1 MSKLIPMENYGMK
14 CIRGIFPSLIR
25 LGIVFSYTPHW
36 HNYYNQLKR
45 LMQITLESLCT
56 RKFMCSSVACCRG
69 CCRLCVRTYHKFISS
84 TAQASSCAMLYKSQ
98 IVKLHVLVC
107 TCMCKQHG
115 TFLPSQWR
123 STSEEKELT
132 KTWCSFVG
140 ESWMLT
146 KHKAD
151 KQTSWWIWASTW
163 SVKIAHNVERTGQE
177 YLQSTMGKCA
187 WGNMGKYG
195 Q

>member
-1 MSKLIPMENYGMK
+1 MFCLCTVRCTTKK
-14 CIRGIFPSLIR
+14 WKA
-25 LGIVFSYTPHW
+25 YTPYW
-36 HNYYNQLKR
+36 HNYYSQLKR
-45 LMQITLESLCT
+45 RMQITLESLCT

-123 STSEEKELT
+123 STNP
-132 KTWCSFVG
+132 
-140 ESWMLT
+140 
-146 KHKAD
+146 
-151 KQTSWWIWASTW
+151 QTPKSPKP
-163 SVKIAHNVERTGQE
+163 KIR
-177 YLQSTMGKCA
+177 
-187 WGNMGKYG
+187 KYPNSPKPKSPKFRNP
-195 Q
+195 